1 MVENRKG
8 TDMSLFSKKETVK
21 LDVKGM
27 HCQKC
32 VARVTEA
39 LEGVAGVT
47 GVTVSLEDESAVV
60 EGHGFE
66 TDALIDAV
74 KAVEFDAAVSA

>member
-1 MVENRKG
+1 
-8 TDMSLFSKKETVK
+8 MSLFSKKETVK

-39 LEGVAGVT
+39 LEGVEGVT
-47 GVTVSLEDESAVV
+47 KVAVDLASDSAVV
-60 EGHGFE
+60 EGRGLDAAKMIAAIEACGFE
-66 TDALIDAV
+66 ASIA
-74 KAVEFDAAVSA
+74 E